1 LEQCQAALQHAPND
15 EIATYHLLISLR
27 HAGKKDE
34 QQPLV
39 KRLAELHQQSLQTET
54 DRKRYT
60 VVEQLPT
67 PTQAH
72 PTIDLQ
78 PKARLSMYYKVRFE
92 ISPIGKATRMASDF
106 EYRKS

>member
-34 QQPLV
+34 QQPPV

-78 PKARLSMYYKVRFE
+78 PKARLSMY
-92 ISPIGKATRMASDF
+92 
-106 EYRKS
+106 